1 MNIFQEIVA
10 FFEGHA
16 ANNPA
21 IAQAQ
26 TDVENAASSV
36 EKAVPALA
44 DDLANEVLGK
54 IPFGSLA
61 EPVADGLI
69 NAIIAKFEAKLS
81 PAAQAAKAT

>member
-21 IAQAQ
+21 VAQAK
-26 TDVENAASSV
+26 TDVQNAGASV
-36 EKAVPALA
+36 ERAVPTLA
-44 DDLANEVLGK
+44 DDLANEVLSK

-69 NAIIAKFEAKLS
+69 NSIIARFEARLS
-81 PAAQAAKAT
+81 PAARAANAP